1 MLKKLDKFSLP
12 ELEKQVLE
20 FWKKNGIFEKSLEK
34 NQKGKEFVFYEGPPT
49 ANGRPGIHHVLA
61 RAFKDVIPRYKT
73 MQGFSVPRKGGWDT
87 HGLPVE
93 LEVEKELGLKSKK
106 EIEAYGVAEFN
117 KKCKESVWKYKDE
130 WERLTERM
138 GFWLD
143 LKNPYITYTNDYIS
157 VVWQIVREA
166 WKKKLLYKGHKVLPW
181 CTRCG
186 TALSSHELAQGYK
199 KVKDNSVFI
208 KFKVKSEKF
217 ADGAPVPPNTYILS
231 WTTTPWTLP
240 GNVALAVGKD
250 INYLKLEVEN
260 SEIPEFKIGDNY
272 IIADGVNIS
281 INIFGEPLH
290 YFEEKKLDRAQ
301 LNYLGKGSITFKNIT
316 FVSSEKIQNVEYE
329 PLFEISELKSEKS
342 YKVYAADFVTTNEG
356 TGVVHTAVMYGEDD
370 YKLGQELGLP
380 QFHTVTEDGR
390 FIDSVPTVGGMKV
403 KIPESDEKIFE
414 YLKEKGNY
422 LTKKEI
428 EHDYPSCWRC
438 NTPLLYYARSSWFI
452 RMSELR
458 EKLMKENEKINWI
471 PEHIKDGRFGEW
483 LREVKD
489 WAISRERYWGT
500 PLPIWECEK
509 CGEQKF
515 IAEEKDFADV
525 HTNGNVYFFSR
536 HGEAESNKQ
545 KYLSSYPEKRPAY
558 LTEDGVS
565 RAKQA
570 GEKLKSVRIDVIIAS
585 DILRTKQTAEYIS
598 EAINIPIVFDER
610 LREINV
616 GALNGAP
623 YEEYLKLFPEGISDL
638 YMKFPEGESRRD
650 VRLRMCAFFKDIDL
664 KYQNKRILIVSH
676 EYPLWTLKA
685 IFAGWSDEKIKEEEV
700 KLRGDFLAFATP
712 EEEKIVAGPRDEA
725 GSLDFHKPYIDEVK
739 FTCSCGGT
747 MKRVP
752 EVLDVWFDS
761 GSMPWASQTKSLKLK
776 DSSIQFPAEY
786 ISEAIDQTRGWFYT
800 LLAIGT
806 FLGEGAPYKNVIC
819 LGHILD
825 TKGQKMSKSKGNV
838 VNPWEMIDKHGVDSI
853 RWYFYTVNPPGESK
867 RFDEREL
874 VKVSRALYMI
884 LYNSFAFWELYAD
897 TTLSDRPKKP
907 AYILDKWILARLDE
921 TSAGAEEFLNAY
933 DIGKAAKLIQSF
945 TDDLSRWYIRRSRKR
960 LQKSTDERDFKE
972 VSATLG
978 FVLSETAKLLAPF
991 SPFFAEG
998 LYLSVNPKEESV
1010 HLTSWKLSEKLKA
1023 ENQKLIDEMEEVRNV
1038 ASAVLAKR
1046 AEFGIKV
1053 RQPLAM
1059 LQIKSEKL
1067 KDLGII
1073 EILKDEINVKEV
1085 KVGAKIEED
1094 ILLDREITEEL
1105 KEEGMMREILRA
1117 MQEFRQEKKLV
1128 PKDKAKMILSAT
1140 AGILALI
1147 KKYEA
1152 KFLVEANASGFEYQ
1166 ESGSEFVEIS

>member
-12 ELEKQVLE
+12 ELEKEVLK
-20 FWKKNGIFEKSLEK
+20 FWKEKGIFEKSLEK
-34 NQKGKEFVFYEGPPT
+34 NKKGKEFVFYEGPPT

-73 MQGFSVPRKGGWDT
+73 MRGFSVPRKGGWDT

-117 KKCKESVWKYKDE
+117 KKCKQSVWKYKDE
-130 WERLTERM
+130 WEQLTERM

-166 WKKKLLYKGHKVLPW
+166 WKKKLLSKGHKVLPW

-199 KVKDNSVFI
+199 SVKDNSVYI
-208 KFKVKSEKF
+208 KFKVKSGQKIGNWE
-217 ADGAPVPPNTYILS
+217 VSENTYILS

-250 INYLKLEVEN
+250 IEYEIASFGAYQKNKEN
-260 SEIPEFKIGDNY
+260 F
-272 IIADGVNIS
+272 
-281 INIFGEPLH
+281 IFA
-290 YFEEKKLDRAQ
+290 KS
-301 LNYLGKGSITFKNIT
+301 LG
-316 FVSSEKIQNVEYE
+316 EKILIQLQPTLPMPQNPILEFQVLETVKGGGLIGLEYE
-329 PLFEISELKSEKS
+329 PLFDIPQLKSEKS
-342 YKVYAADFVTTNEG
+342 YKVYAADFVTTTEG

-370 YKLGQELGLP
+370 YKLGQELVLP

-390 FIDSVPTVGGMKV
+390 FIDSVPQVGGMKV

-422 LTKKEI
+422 LKEEKI
-428 EHDYPSCWRC
+428 EHDYPFCWRC
-438 NTPLLYYARSSWFI
+438 STPLIYYARSSWFI

-458 EKLMKENEKINWI
+458 KELTKENQEINWI
-471 PEHIKDGRFGEW
+471 PEHIQNGRFGEW
-483 LREVKD
+483 LREAKD

-509 CGEQKF
+509 CEEQKF
-515 IAEEKDFADV
+515 VAEEKDFV
-525 HTNGNVYFFSR
+525 GMRTNGNTYFLSR

-545 KYLSSYPEKRPAY
+545 GYLSSYPEKRPAH
-558 LTEDGVS
+558 LTEEGVS

-570 GEKLKSVRIDVIIAS
+570 GEKLKSQNIDVIIAS

-598 EAINIPIVFDER
+598 GIIGVPIIFDER
-610 LREINV
+610 LREMSV
-616 GALNGAP
+616 GSLNGSL
-623 YEEYLKLFPEGISDL
+623 YEEYQKLFPEGFSDL
-638 YMKFPEGESRRD
+638 YTKFPEGESRHD
-650 VRLRMCAFFKDIDL
+650 VRLRMNAFFKDIDA

-685 IFAGWSDEKIKEEEV
+685 IFAGWNDEELRAKEVELKDE
-700 KLRGDFLAFATP
+700 FLAFATP
-712 EEEKIVAGPRDEA
+712 EEEKIILGPRDEA
-725 GSLDFHKPYIDEVK
+725 GSLDFHKPYIDEIK
-739 FTCSCGGT
+739 FTCSCGGE

-761 GSMPWASQTKSLKLK
+761 GSMPWASQVKSLKLK
-776 DSSIQFPAEY
+776 DSNIQFPAEY

-806 FLGEGAPYKNVIC
+806 FLGEGTPYKNVIC

-838 VNPWEMIDKHGVDSI
+838 VNPWEMMDKHGVDPI
-853 RWYFYTVNPPGESK
+853 RWHFYTVNPPGESK

-897 TTLSDRPKKP
+897 TTQSERPKKP
-907 AYILDKWILARLDE
+907 AHILDKWILARLDE
-921 TSAGAEEFLNAY
+921 TTATAEEFLNTY
-933 DIGKAAKLIQSF
+933 DIGRAAKLIQSF
-945 TDDLSRWYIRRSRKR
+945 TDDVSRWYIRRSRKR
-960 LQKSTDERDFKE
+960 LQKSTDEKDFKE

-978 FVLSETAKLLAPF
+978 FVLSEVAKLMAPF
-991 SPFFAEG
+991 SPFFAEA
-998 LYLSVNPKEESV
+998 LYLSINPKEESV
-1010 HLTSWKLSEKLKA
+1010 HLTEWPMGQKLKA
-1023 ENQKLIDEMEEVRNV
+1023 ESKKLLEEMEEARNI

-1046 AEFGIKV
+1046 AELGIKV
-1053 RQPLAM
+1053 RQPL
-1059 LQIKSEKL
+1059 QEVQVKSEKL
-1067 KDLGII
+1067 KDAEII

-1085 KVGAKIEED
+1085 KGGAKIEEE
-1094 ILLDREITEEL
+1094 ILLNTEITEEL

-1117 MQEFRQEKKLV
+1117 MQEFRQEKKLI
-1128 PKDKAKMILSAT
+1128 PKDKVKMVLSGSPEILV
-1140 AGILALI
+1140 LI

-1152 KFLVEANASGFEYQ
+1152 RFLVEANASDFEYR
-1166 ESGSEFVEIS
+1166 ENGSEVIEIS

>member
-34 NQKGKEFVFYEGPPT
+34 NKKGKEFIFYEGPPT

-130 WERLTERM
+130 WEQLTERM

-199 KVKDNSVFI
+199 KVKDNSVYI

-217 ADGAPVPPNTYILS
+217 NDGTLVPLNTYILS

-240 GNVALAVGKD
+240 GNVALAVGEDIKYVLAEKDGENYILTESKLGILGDIVISKD
-250 INYLKLEVEN
+250 IK
-260 SEIPEFKIGDNY
+260 
-272 IIADGVNIS
+272 
-281 INIFGEPLH
+281 
-290 YFEEKKLDRAQ
+290 
-301 LNYLGKGSITFKNIT
+301 
-316 FVSSEKIQNVEYE
+316 SSLVGLEYE
-329 PLFEISELKSEKS
+329 PLFEIPELKNEKS
-342 YKVYAADFVTTNEG
+342 YKVYSADFVTTNEG

-370 YKLGQELGLP
+370 YKLGQGLGLP

-403 KIPESDEKIFE
+403 KIPESDDKIFE

-422 LTKKEI
+422 LKEEKI
-428 EHDYPSCWRC
+428 EHDYPYCWRC

-452 RMSELR
+452 RMSKLR
-458 EKLMKENEKINWI
+458 EKLMSENEKINWI

-515 IAEEKDFADV
+515 IAEEKDFASARG
-525 HTNGNVYFFSR
+525 NGNTYFLSR

-545 KYLSSYPEKRPAY
+545 GYLSSYPEKRPAH

-570 GEKLKSVRIDVIIAS
+570 GEKLKSARIDVIIAS

-598 EAINIPIVFDER
+598 EAIGVPVIFDER
-610 LREINV
+610 LREMSV
-616 GALNGAP
+616 GSLNGSP
-623 YEEYLKLFPEGISDL
+623 YEEYLKLFPERISDL
-638 YMKFPEGESRRD
+638 YTKFPEGESRHD
-650 VRLRMCAFFKDIDL
+650 VRIRMNAFFKDIDA

-685 IFAGWSDEKIKEEEV
+685 IFAGWSDEELRAKEMELKDE
-700 KLRGDFLAFATP
+700 FLAFATP
-712 EEEKIVAGPRDEA
+712 EEEKIIAGPRDEA

-739 FTCSCGGT
+739 FTCSCGGE

-761 GSMPWASQTKSLKLK
+761 GSMPWASQMKSLKLK
-776 DSSIQFPAEY
+776 DSKIQFPAEY

-838 VNPWEMIDKHGVDSI
+838 VNPWEMMEKHGVDPI
-853 RWYFYTVNPPGESK
+853 RWHFYTVNPPGESK

-897 TTLSDRPKKP
+897 TTQSERPKKP
-907 AYILDKWILARLDE
+907 AHILDKWILARLDE
-921 TSAGAEEFLNAY
+921 TSAEAGVFLNAY
-933 DIGKAAKLIQSF
+933 DIGRAAKLIQNF

-960 LQKSTDERDFKE
+960 LQKSTDAGDFKE
-972 VSATLG
+972 ASATLG

-991 SPFFAEG
+991 SPFFAEM
-998 LYLSVNPKEESV
+998 LYCSVNPKEESV
-1010 HLTSWKLSEKLKA
+1010 HLTEWPVS
-1023 ENQKLIDEMEEVRNV
+1023 QKRDVKSQRLLEEMEEARNI

-1046 AEFGIKV
+1046 AELGIKV
-1053 RQPLAM
+1053 RQPL
-1059 LQIKSEKL
+1059 QEVQVKSEKL
-1067 KDLGII
+1067 KDIEII

-1085 KVGAKIEED
+1085 KVGAKIEEE
-1094 ILLDREITEEL
+1094 ILLNTEITEEL

-1128 PKDKAKMILSAT
+1128 PKDKVKMILSGT
-1140 AGILALI
+1140 SEILALI

-1152 KFLVEANASGFEYQ
+1152 KFLMEANASEFEYR
-1166 ESGSEFVEIS
+1166 ESENESIEIL